1 MEAALIGLVGVIV
14 GGLITAGSQL
24 WVARRERKRSTQR
37 ARRLICGELLNA
49 SLILRTISKLRG
61 DTWPQW
67 LDPAML
73 PTSAFQEY
81 GSELAA
87 EVSEKLWN
95 QVVGAYSVLSL
106 ERARFKNPT
115 QEVLTDES
123 VIGLRKIVIQL
134 SDLRKALGDKEGW
147 FEDSFPYLPT
157 GVPPRSRPVTHP
169 E

>member
-1 MEAALIGLVGVIV
+1 
-14 GGLITAGSQL
+14 
-24 WVARRERKRSTQR
+24 
-37 ARRLICGELLNA
+37 
-49 SLILRTISKLRG
+49 
-61 DTWPQW
+61 
-67 LDPAML
+67 ML